1 MKSESN
7 VVKRRLRS
15 SYLTSILSVSLV
27 LFMIGLLGLLILNAK
42 KLSDFVKE
50 NIGFSVILNE
60 DVMEADIIRLQKN
73 LDAARY
79 VKSTRYITKEI
90 AAREMEEL
98 LGEDFISFLGYNP
111 LLASIEV
118 HLNAPYANND
128 SIQIIEEELKD
139 ISQIKEVFYQKSLIH
154 LVNEN
159 VKRITIIMLSFSS
172 LLLLISLTLI
182 NNTIRLSVYARRFII
197 KTMELVGATRG
208 FIRKPFLIKSTLHGF
223 YAAIIANI
231 LLAVVIYFAQKEF
244 MDIFSIQDFQT
255 IGFLFLFVLVV
266 GVSLNWLSTFFAV
279 NKFLRMHIDRLYY

>member
-1 MKSESN
+1 MKSESKL
-7 VVKRRLRS
+7 VKRRLRS

-27 LFMIGLLGLLILNAK
+27 LFMIGLLGLLILNAR

-60 DVMEADIIRLQKN
+60 DVKEADIIRLQKN
-73 LDAARY
+73 LDAERY
-79 VKSTRYITKEI
+79 VKSTRYITKEN

-98 LGEDFISFLGYNP
+98 LGEDFIDFLGYNP

-118 HLNAPYANND
+118 QLFAPYANND
-128 SIQIIEEELKD
+128 SISVIEEELKD
-139 ISQIKEVFYQKSLIH
+139 IPQIKEVFYQKSLIH

-159 VKRITIIMLSFSS
+159 VKKITFIMLSFSS

-197 KTMELVGATRG
+197 KTMELVGATKG
-208 FIRKPFLIKSTLHGF
+208 FIRKPFLIKSALHGF

-231 LLAVVIYFAQKEF
+231 LLAIVIYFAQQQF
-244 MDIFSIQDFQT
+244 VDIFSLQDFQT
-255 IGFLFLFVLVV
+255 IGLLFLFVLLV
-266 GVSLNWLSTFFAV
+266 GISLNWLSTFFAV